1 MPLSSFKMLISKTL
15 KALNPQQIDEI
26 CEFVG
31 KEQMVDTEKWSLLA
45 KAYFYYPGNQR
56 DRDRNKST
64 QIYSIM
70 SSGKK
75 DKDG

>member
-15 KALNPQQIDEI
+15 KALNPQQIDEV

-31 KEQMVDTEKWSLLA
+31 NEQMVDTDKWSLLA
-45 KAYFYYPGNQR
+45 EAYFYYPGNQ
-56 DRDRNKST
+56 RDRNKST